1 MVGQPG
7 CTIRSSYS
15 TIRNVATS
23 PSALMPIFRSEAQAR
38 ILAWLLL
45 VPDREQPIATLAS
58 VAGVA
63 QPNTLREV
71 NRLVEGG
78 LLRERRAGNTRL
90 VAANTASPY
99 FQPLVQILGRAYG
112 PAVAVPQELSEVSG
126 IELAV
131 IIGSWARRYL
141 GEAGPPPNDVDVIV
155 VGSPSPRG
163 LRRANARLEERLGVP
178 VQLTPVTADD
188 WAERSTGF
196 LQTVQSNPYLTVID
210 NTGAEQ

>member
-1 MVGQPG
+1 
-7 CTIRSSYS
+7 
-15 TIRNVATS
+15 
-23 PSALMPIFRSEAQAR
+23 MPIFRSEAQAR

-45 VPDREQPIATLAS
+45 VPDREQPIATLAP

-99 FQPLVQILGRAYG
+99 FEPLVQILGRAYG
-112 PAVAVPQELSEVSG
+112 PAVAVPQELEEVPG
-126 IELAV
+126 IEQAV
-131 IIGSWARRYL
+131 IIGSWARRYQ

-155 VGSPSPRG
+155 VGSPPPRS
-163 LRRANARLEERLGVP
+163 LRRANARLEEQLGVP
-178 VQLTPVTADD
+178 VQLTVVTPEE
-188 WAERSTGF
+188 WAEQPTGF
-196 LQTVQSNPYLTVID
+196 LQNVHSSPYLTVLD

>member
-1 MVGQPG
+1 
-7 CTIRSSYS
+7 
-15 TIRNVATS
+15 
-23 PSALMPIFRSEAQAR
+23 MPIFRSEAQAR

-45 VPDREQPIATLAS
+45 VPDREQPIATLAP

-99 FQPLVQILGRAYG
+99 FEPLVQILGRAYG
-112 PAVAVPQELSEVSG
+112 PAHAVPQELSDLPG
-126 IELAV
+126 IERAV
-131 IIGSWARRYL
+131 IVGSWARRYH

-155 VGSPSPRG
+155 VGAPPPRA
-163 LRRANARLEERLGVP
+163 LRQVNARLEEQLGLP
-178 VQLTPVTADD
+178 VQLTVVTPEE
-188 WAERSTGF
+188 WNEQSTRF
-196 LQTVQSNPYLTVID
+196 LQTVRNSPHLTVLD
-210 NTGAEQ
+210 NTGADQ

>member
-1 MVGQPG
+1 
-7 CTIRSSYS
+7 
-15 TIRNVATS
+15 
-23 PSALMPIFRSEAQAR
+23 MPIFRSEAQAR

-112 PAVAVPQELSEVSG
+112 PAVAVPQELAKVPG

-131 IIGSWARRYL
+131 IIGSWARRYQ

-155 VGSPSPRG
+155 VG
-163 LRRANARLEERLGVP
+163 VP
-178 VQLTPVTADD
+178 IQLTVVTAED
-188 WAERSTGF
+188 WAEQPTGF
-196 LQTVQSNPYLTVID
+196 LQTVHSSPYLTVLD

>member
-1 MVGQPG
+1 
-7 CTIRSSYS
+7 
-15 TIRNVATS
+15 
-23 PSALMPIFRSEAQAR
+23 MPIFRSEAQAR

-45 VPDREQPIATLAS
+45 VPDREQPIATLAPI
-58 VAGVA
+58 AGVA

-90 VAANTASPY
+90 VAANTSSPY

-112 PAVAVPQELSEVSG
+112 PAVVVPQELAEIPG

-131 IIGSWARRYL
+131 IIGSWARRYQ

-155 VGSPSPRG
+155 VGSPSPRA
-163 LRRANARLEERLGVP
+163 LRRANARLEEQLDVP
-178 VQLTPVTADD
+178 VQLTVVTAED
-188 WAERSTGF
+188 WAEQPTGF
-196 LQTVQSNPYLTVID
+196 LQTVHSSPYLTVLD